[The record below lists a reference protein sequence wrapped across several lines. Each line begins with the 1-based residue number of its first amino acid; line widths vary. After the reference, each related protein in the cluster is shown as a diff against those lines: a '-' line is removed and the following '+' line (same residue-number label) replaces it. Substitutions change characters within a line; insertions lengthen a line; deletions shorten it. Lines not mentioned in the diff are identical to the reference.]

1 MAGRPRDAELERR
14 LIDATWSLLQS
25 RGYTGLT
32 LSDVASEAKAHRTD
46 VYRRWSSKAALVAD
60 VLAIH
65 IPPARDVDTGSLLS
79 DLRAFLDDLA
89 AAWAQPWANGIAGFL
104 ADVRSDPHAEE
115 KLRAMSVNR
124 SQPLV
129 NAVARAVRRG
139 EISQVPEPSLLGN
152 LLEGPLLH
160 RRLFTGEPFAPED
173 LDVIAASAHLLLT
186 SSAVRS

>member
-1 MAGRPRDAELERR
+1 
-14 LIDATWSLLQS
+14 
-25 RGYTGLT
+25 
-32 LSDVASEAKAHRTD
+32 
-46 VYRRWSSKAALVAD
+46 WSSKAALVAD

-129 NAVARAVRRG
+129 TAVARSARCRNRRCSATCWKAPCCTG
-139 EISQVPEPSLLGN
+139 ACSPASRSL
-152 LLEGPLLH
+152 
-160 RRLFTGEPFAPED
+160 RR
-173 LDVIAASAHLLLT
+173 T
-186 SSAVRS
+186 ST